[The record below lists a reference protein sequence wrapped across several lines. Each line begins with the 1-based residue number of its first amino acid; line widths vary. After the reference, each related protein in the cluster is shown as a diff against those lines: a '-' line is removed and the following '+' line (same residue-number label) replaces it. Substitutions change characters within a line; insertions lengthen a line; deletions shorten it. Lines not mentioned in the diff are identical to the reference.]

1 MGRINIKNSDLGRKN
16 QIVIVCNVITGWT
29 QTVTVKN
36 RSHHISIGKQDGCR
50 SVPRLH
56 HGCIILIEIFL
67 FLCHHSIV
75 CPWLR
80 NHDHD
85 CQWQIHATHHQKLQR
100 IVQHCGV
107 RSFGVDD
114 RKYLLEFPAQLAGCH
129 RLFPG
134 KHLVCITTDG
144 VDLTVMYNKT
154 VWMSSLPA
162 WICVGRETGMYGC
175 NCRLI
180 ILILQIGEELTQL
193 LYKEHSFIYD
203 RSARKRSNVAVIVGL
218 LEYTA
223 RHIQLAVKIKSLLHI
238 FRSFDER
245 LHDAWHTSSGLVGK
259 LVRMNR
265 YLSPSEEFHSFL
277 LDNYLKHL
285 LCLIGL

>member
-1 MGRINIKNSDLGRKN
+1 
-16 QIVIVCNVITGWT
+16 
-29 QTVTVKN
+29 
-36 RSHHISIGKQDGCR
+36 
-50 SVPRLH
+50 
-56 HGCIILIEIFL
+56 
-67 FLCHHSIV
+67 
-75 CPWLR
+75 
-80 NHDHD
+80 
-85 CQWQIHATHHQKLQR
+85 
-100 IVQHCGV
+100 
-107 RSFGVDD
+107 
-114 RKYLLEFPAQLAGCH
+114 
-129 RLFPG
+129 
-134 KHLVCITTDG
+134 
-144 VDLTVMYNKT
+144 MYNKT
-154 VWMSSLPA
+154 VWMCSLPA
-162 WICVGRETGMYGC
+162 WICVGRKTGMYGC

-223 RHIQLAVKIKSLLHI
+223 CHIQLAVKIKSLLHI